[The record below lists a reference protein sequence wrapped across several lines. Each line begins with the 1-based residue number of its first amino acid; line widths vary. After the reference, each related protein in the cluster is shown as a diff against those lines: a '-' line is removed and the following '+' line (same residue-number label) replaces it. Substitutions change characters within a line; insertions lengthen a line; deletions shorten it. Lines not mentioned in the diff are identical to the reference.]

1 MHAFLRYALAKFSSR
16 TQWYQSTAC
25 PTFFPGSEYL
35 LLVVVKTRWFNGC
48 RWVARTW
55 LACDRL
61 MRWCEREIR
70 VCERDSDSETR
81 KIRFRLQR
89 RYFRKR
95 KSDRAE
101 PNGILKYRL
110 DRSIDLWS
118 SLAKLSGLKFVI
130 FLIGFHGGF
139 SWYYREW
146 GIFGGYNRFKICNG
160 ETMVVF
166 CCLRNWY

>member
-1 MHAFLRYALAKFSSR
+1 MHAFLTCGLAKFSSR

-55 LACDRL
+55 LARDRL
-61 MRWCEREIR
+61 MRW
-70 VCERDSDSETR
+70 CERDSDSETR
-81 KIRFRLQR
+81 KIRFRSQR

-101 PNGILKYRL
+101 PNGIFKYGL

-118 SLAKLSGLKFVI
+118 SLAKLSGLEFVI

-139 SWYYREW
+139 SWYYRQW

>member
-1 MHAFLRYALAKFSSR
+1 MHAFLRYGLAKFSSR

-61 MRWCEREIR
+61 MRWCER
-70 VCERDSDSETR
+70 DSDSEIR

-101 PNGILKYRL
+101 PNGIFKYGL

-139 SWYYREW
+139 GWYYRQW

>member
-1 MHAFLRYALAKFSSR
+1 MHAFLRYGLAKFSSG

-35 LLVVVKTRWFNGC
+35 LLVVVKTCWFNGC
-48 RWVARTW
+48 RW
-55 LACDRL
+55 L
-61 MRWCEREIR
+61 MRW
-70 VCERDSDSETR
+70 CERDSDSETR

-101 PNGILKYRL
+101 PNGIFKYGL

-139 SWYYREW
+139 SWYYRQW